1 MQFSRPFIIFAAKS
15 KDKTLQ
21 KPEGMKLLLLSTPE
35 FFVEEDTIINA
46 LFEEGLDGFHMR
58 KPNSEPIYCER
69 LLTLLPDQWHSKVVV
84 HEHFYLKEEFG
95 LKGIHLSSGDD
106 QPPINYRGHI
116 SRSCHTMDEL
126 RTLRNGTDYVF
137 LSPIFDSIS
146 KPDRKA
152 GFTTDEL
159 YNATRQGLIDRKVM
173 AAGGINADT
182 LPQLTEYGF
191 GGAVILGDLWT
202 RFNIHS
208 GLDYKEVIAHF
219 RKLRKAAG

>member
-1 MQFSRPFIIFAAKS
+1 
-15 KDKTLQ
+15 
-21 KPEGMKLLLLSTPE
+21 MKLLLLSTPE
-35 FFVEEDTIINA
+35 FFVEEDTIITA

-69 LLTLLPDQWHSKVVV
+69 LLTLLPEQWHSKVVV

-95 LKGIHLSSGDD
+95 LKGIHLNRNTDV
-106 QPPINYRGHI
+106 PPANYHGHL
-116 SRSCHTMDEL
+116 SRSCHTIDEL
-126 RTLRNGTDYVF
+126 RAQREGTDYVF
-137 LSPIFDSIS
+137 LSPVYDSIS
-146 KPDRKA
+146 NPDRKA
-152 GFTTDEL
+152 GFTPEEL

-173 AAGGINADT
+173 AAGGVNAET
-182 LPQLTEYGF
+182 LPLLSEYRF

-202 RFNIHS
+202 RFDIHS